1 MRKPRIR
8 LVDQGGGCHLGEIEV
23 PMHAGSIRV
32 QALGWNPMSAL
43 KRAAS
48 SIMQIANDP
57 AIAAFLPPQV
67 MAAAKVA
74 RALAKMGPDGL
85 KTVAT
90 EAESPATRKLAIKLF
105 KALQEEQ
112 KKDQKAE
119 AEVSGPRRREHRRG
133 RTGLFHRE
141 RKPVRGGEVVQPGP
155 TSRSS
160 SEHADPAAEGFV
172 LVNGHWERARAA
184 ELPPPPAD
192 PYGQPQPYGG
202 GGGGAPSVPG
212 MNPMD
217 PLDAAAM
224 QAWGPEAFER
234 EKELEEMAPQQEA
247 DEYFQAF
254 EAEHYGDSADELLQ
268 YQEETIE

>member
-1 MRKPRIR
+1 
-8 LVDQGGGCHLGEIEV
+8 
-23 PMHAGSIRV
+23 MHAGSIRV

-74 RALAKMGPDGL
+74 RALSKMGPDGL
-85 KTVAT
+85 KTVAI

-105 KALQEEQ
+105 KALKEEQ
-112 KKDQKAE
+112 KKSDQP
-119 AEVSGPRRREHRRG
+119 AEVSGSREHRRG
-133 RTGLFHRE
+133 RTGLFSRK
-141 RKPVRGGEVVQPGP
+141 RKPVRRGEVVQVGP

-160 SEHADPAAEGFV
+160 SEHSDPAAEGFV
-172 LVNGHWERARAA
+172 LVNGHWERPRAA
-184 ELPPPPAD
+184 ELPPPPMD
-192 PYGQPQPYGG
+192 PYGQPAQPGAP
-202 GGGGAPSVPG
+202 GGAPSVPG

-224 QAWGPEAFER
+224 EAWGPEAFER
-234 EKELEEMAPQQEA
+234 EKELEEMAPQHEA
-247 DEYFQAF
+247 DEYFQAY

>member
-1 MRKPRIR
+1 MKKPRIR
-8 LVDQGGGCHLGEIEV
+8 LVDRGDHHLGEIEV

-67 MAAAKVA
+67 MAAAKIA
-74 RALAKMGPDGL
+74 RALSKMGPDGL
-85 KTVAT
+85 KTVAI

-105 KALQEEQ
+105 KALQKEQ
-112 KKDQKAE
+112 AAAKGEAA
-119 AEVSGPRRREHRRG
+119 AEVSGPREHRRG
-133 RTGLFHRE
+133 RTGMFA
-141 RKPVRGGEVVQPGP
+141 RKRRPVRRGEVVAPGP

-160 SEHADPAAEGFV
+160 TMHSDPAAQGFV
-172 LVNGHWERARAA
+172 LVDGRWERPQAA
-184 ELPPPPAD
+184 QLPPPPMD
-192 PYGQPQPYGG
+192 PYGQPTQPGAPYGQQ
-202 GGGGAPSVPG
+202 AVPG
-212 MNPMD
+212 MNPLD

-247 DEYFQAF
+247 EDYFQAY
-254 EAEHYGDSADELLQ
+254 EDQHYGDSADELLQ
-268 YQEETIE
+268 YQEEGFE